1 MLLYVFSGLL
11 ITPHMSSD
19 DDGVRNMYFYDGLV
33 GAKLERQIKQQQRS
47 AHTRRTCKKKFPNK
61 VIMLPM

>member
-33 GAKLERQIKQQQRS
+33 GAKLERQQIKQQHRS
-47 AHTRRTCKKKFPNK
+47 AHTCKKKFPNK